1 MNFSSRDEETS
12 LEKMNCGQVKE
23 ESDADRKKVARL
35 AEKFTQLAAQLQD
48 TDTFWVTKT
57 HTFSFFGSS

>member
-23 ESDADRKKVARL
+23 ESDADKKVARL
-35 AEKFTQLAAQLQD
+35 AEKFSQLAAQLQD
-48 TDTFWVTKT
+48 TDTFE
-57 HTFSFFGSS
+57 SSG